1 MSELFGIAFLAQGL
15 RISVPY
21 ALAALGGAFSER
33 GGVVNIALEGIL
45 LGGAFA
51 YVVGAHFMLSPWVG
65 LLAAMVAGAAMGA
78 FHAFMTVALR
88 ADQIVSGV
96 AINLLALGATEYTL
110 EILFHSAANSPRVVA
125 FEGWTVPLLDRIPV
139 LGAVL
144 GHPLIL
150 FALLAVAVGHV
161 VLYRSR
167 FGLRLRAV
175 GEHPE
180 AAESVGISVTRTRV
194 WGVVISGIL
203 AGVGGAYL
211 ASEQHSFTT
220 GMSAGRGFI
229 ALAAMIVG
237 KWRPWGAALAGCLF
251 GFAEA
256 LQIRLQSTGIAIP
269 THIVQMIP
277 YVLTLLVLA
286 GFIGRAVP
294 PAADGVPYEKEEG

>member
-1 MSELFGIAFLAQGL
+1 MSGLFGADFIAQGL

-21 ALAALGGAFSER
+21 VLAALGGTFSER

-45 LGGAFA
+45 LSGAFA
-51 YVVGAHFMLSPWVG
+51 YVVGAHFAISPWVG
-65 LLAAMVAGAAMGA
+65 LLSAAAAGLAMGGL
-78 FHAFMTVALR
+78 HALMTVVLR

-96 AINLLALGATEYTL
+96 ALNLLALGATEYTL
-110 EILFHSAANSPRVVA
+110 ELIFDSASNSPRVVA
-125 FEGWTVPLLDRIPV
+125 FDDVLVPIIGEIPM
-139 LGAVL
+139 LGSPL
-144 GHPLIL
+144 GHPLFLITL
-150 FALLAVAVGHV
+150 VAIVLGHV
-161 VLYRSR
+161 ALYRSR

-180 AAESVGISVTRTRV
+180 AAENVGVSVTRLRV
-194 WGVVISGIL
+194 SGVLLSGLL
-203 AGVGGAYL
+203 AGLGGAYL
-211 ASEQHSFTT
+211 ASEQHSFTA

-237 KWRPWGAALAGCLF
+237 KWRPWGAATAACLF

-269 THIVQMIP
+269 TQIVQMIP